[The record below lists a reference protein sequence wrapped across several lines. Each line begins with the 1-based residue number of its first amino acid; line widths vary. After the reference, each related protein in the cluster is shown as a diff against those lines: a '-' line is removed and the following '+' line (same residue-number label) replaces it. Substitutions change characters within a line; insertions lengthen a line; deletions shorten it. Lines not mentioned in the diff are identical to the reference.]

1 MANYQVPTE
10 GACSLNLV
18 NTVYFTVQYTLT
30 LSWITAY
37 NLQTSNKVQVMVS
50 VMTLGVWPVSGVHL
64 SAPLDY
70 APQQGPFQSNQIYQ
84 LRIKMHINN
93 ICKRLY
99 QRTAQPNTCY
109 NILFEKPHAC
119 LGHETPMW
127 KQGRTRLFE
136 GLKPYVKT
144 WQPYSLGSNSGSSK
158 PWLLSSEHEEM

>member
-1 MANYQVPTE
+1 
-10 GACSLNLV
+10 
-18 NTVYFTVQYTLT
+18 
-30 LSWITAY
+30 
-37 NLQTSNKVQVMVS
+37 MVS

-119 LGHETPMW
+119 LGQETPMW
-127 KQGRTRLFE
+127 KQGRTR
-136 GLKPYVKT
+136 GI
-144 WQPYSLGSNSGSSK
+144 
-158 PWLLSSEHEEM
+158 

>member
-1 MANYQVPTE
+1 
-10 GACSLNLV
+10 
-18 NTVYFTVQYTLT
+18 
-30 LSWITAY
+30 
-37 NLQTSNKVQVMVS
+37 MVS

-70 APQQGPFQSNQIYQ
+70 ATQQGPFQSNQIYQ

-93 ICKRLY
+93 ICKWLY

-119 LGHETPMW
+119 LGQKNPCGSRAE
-127 KQGRTRLFE
+127 QGVFE
-136 GLKPYVKT
+136 GLKPHVKT
-144 WQPYSLGSNSGSSK
+144 WQSYSLGSNSGSSK